1 MPTLGIPPESAEQ
14 IASLLH
20 SNGLISESDLKS
32 AMISSDEGDKC
43 LIETLIDFRFTDEKS
58 IANAIS
64 GSYDIEF
71 LPNLDTEN
79 IDFSTSDILP
89 QKYISENRIVPIS
102 IHGHTLDV
110 AISEPSAL
118 NQMQSIALLTDK
130 KVNPYLVTISQITEI
145 LDTFKTIDPSSAS
158 APRTPKISSKP
169 TTSAKANGRDRAADV
184 KIKSETKIDPAIA
197 KKERLDKLT
206 ADKAAAE
213 VSKEDADG
221 EKYSAVVVQF
231 IDKNL
236 KKAIKEGVSDVHFET
251 FKHSSRMRF
260 RLDGVLREEP
270 ETGKVLH
277 ENYTKII
284 TRIKI
289 MSKLDIAE
297 RRKAQDGAITLKV
310 GEKEVDFRVSVMPT
324 SFGERVVMRI
334 LDTDGIDLSIE
345 KLGFHED
352 DEKAFIDA
360 ITSPQGMVLVTG
372 PTGSGKSTTLYA
384 ALNKINKEDINILT
398 AEDPVEFTL
407 NGVGQV
413 HVKPDYGMTF
423 ASALRSFLRQDP
435 EVVMVGEIRDQE
447 TVEIAIKAALTGHLV
462 LSTLHT
468 NDAVSTI
475 TRILNMG
482 VQPYLI
488 TSSLTLIIAQ
498 RLARKNCTDCLIE
511 DENVNE
517 SQLRSV
523 GFSAEEASRVTLFC
537 GKGCDTCNGTGYKGR
552 KGVYEVLRITDNL
565 IEGIL
570 QEKTTP
576 ELKKVA
582 LEKDNFLNMQEIG
595 RTFLKEGS
603 ICIDEYKRILILD

>member
-1 MPTLGIPPESAEQ
+1 MATLGIPSESAEQ

-20 SNGLISESDLKS
+20 SNSLISEADLKS
-32 AMISSDEGDKC
+32 AMVSSEEGEKC
-43 LIETLIDFRFTDEKS
+43 LIETLIDFRFTDENT

-64 GSYDIEF
+64 SSYDIEF
-71 LPNLDTEN
+71 LPNLDTDN
-79 IDFSTSDILP
+79 IDYSTSDILP
-89 QKYISENRIVPIS
+89 KKYISENRIVPIS
-102 IHGHTLDV
+102 VHGHTLDV

-130 KVNPYLVTISQITEI
+130 KINPYLVTISQISQI
-145 LDTFKTIDPSSAS
+145 LDSFNTIDPSSAS
-158 APRTPKISSKP
+158 APRTPKALKTNSSNKQAQKEKAIEAKKVSDAKIPTPIVKKEKESSK
-169 TTSAKANGRDRAADV
+169 AK
-184 KIKSETKIDPAIA
+184 T
-197 KKERLDKLT
+197 
-206 ADKAAAE
+206 
-213 VSKEDADG
+213 VSNEDED

-231 IDKNL
+231 IDTNL
-236 KKAIKEGVSDVHFET
+236 KKAIREGVSDVHFEV
-251 FKHSSRMRF
+251 FKHSARMRF
-260 RLDGVLREEP
+260 RLDGVLMEEP
-270 ETGKVLH
+270 GTSKVLF
-277 ENYTKII
+277 ENYSKII

-310 GEKEVDFRVSVMPT
+310 DEKEVDFRVSCMPT

-360 ITSPQGMVLVTG
+360 ISSPQGMVLVTG

-488 TSSLTLIIAQ
+488 TSALTLIVAQ
-498 RLARKNCTDCLIE
+498 RLARKNCSECLIE

-523 GFSAEEASRVTLFC
+523 GFSAEESTRVTLFK
-537 GKGCDTCNGTGYKGR
+537 GGGCDTCNDTGYKGR
-552 KGVYEVLRITDNL
+552 KGIYEVLRITENL

-576 ELKKVA
+576 ELKKIA
-582 LEKDNFLNMQEIG
+582 LEKDKFLNMQEIG
-595 RTFLKEGS
+595 RTFLKDGS
-603 ICIDEYKRILILD
+603 ISIDEYKRILILD

>member
-1 MPTLGIPPESAEQ
+1 MATLGIPSESAEQ

-20 SNGLISESDLKS
+20 SNSLISESDLKS
-32 AMISSDEGDKC
+32 AMVSSDEGEKC
-43 LIETLIDFRFTDEKS
+43 LIETLIDFRFTDEKT
-58 IANAIS
+58 IASAIS
-64 GSYDIEF
+64 SSYDIEF
-71 LPNLDTEN
+71 LPSLDTEN

-89 QKYISENRIVPIS
+89 KKYITENRIVPIS
-102 IHGHTLDV
+102 VHGHTLDV

-130 KVNPYLVTISQITEI
+130 KVNPYLVTISQITKI
-145 LDTFKTIDPSSAS
+145 LDSFNTIDPSSAS
-158 APRTPKISSKP
+158 APRTPKPLKTNSSNKAAEKDKAIAAAKKSEPQIP
-169 TTSAKANGRDRAADV
+169 TPVAKKAKEPAKAQAAMSD
-184 KIKSETKIDPAIA
+184 E
-197 KKERLDKLT
+197 
-206 ADKAAAE
+206 E
-213 VSKEDADG
+213 VD

-231 IDKNL
+231 IDTNL
-236 KKAIKEGVSDVHFET
+236 KKAIKEGVSDVHFEV
-251 FKHSSRMRF
+251 FKHSARMRF
-260 RLDGVLREEP
+260 RLDGVLMEEP
-270 ETGKVLH
+270 GTSKVLY
-277 ENYTKII
+277 ENYSKII

-310 GEKEVDFRVSVMPT
+310 DEKEVDFRVSCMPT

-360 ITSPQGMVLVTG
+360 ISSPQGMVLVTG

-488 TSSLTLIIAQ
+488 TSALTLIVAQ
-498 RLARKNCTDCLIE
+498 RLARKNCSECLIE

-523 GFSAEEASRVTLFC
+523 GFSAEESTRVTLFK
-537 GKGCDTCNGTGYKGR
+537 GGGCDTCNGTGYKGR
-552 KGVYEVLRITDNL
+552 KGIYEVLRITENL

-576 ELKKVA
+576 ELKKIA
-582 LEKDNFLNMQEIG
+582 LEKDKFLNMQEIG
-595 RTFLKEGS
+595 RTFLKDGS
-603 ICIDEYKRILILD
+603 ISIDEYKRILILD

>member
-1 MPTLGIPPESAEQ
+1 MATLGIPSESAEQ

-20 SNGLISESDLKS
+20 SNSLISESDLKS
-32 AMISSDEGDKC
+32 AMVSSDEGEKC
-43 LIETLIDFRFTDEKS
+43 LIETLIDFRFTDEKT

-64 GSYDIEF
+64 SSYDIEF
-71 LPNLDTEN
+71 LPSLDTEN

-89 QKYISENRIVPIS
+89 KKYITENRIVPIS

-130 KVNPYLVTISQITEI
+130 KVNPYLVTISQITKI
-145 LDTFKTIDPSSAS
+145 LDSFNTIDPSSAS
-158 APRTPKISSKP
+158 APRTPKPLKTNSSNQAAEKEKAIAAAKKSEPQIP
-169 TTSAKANGRDRAADV
+169 TPLAKKAKEPAKA
-184 KIKSETKIDPAIA
+184 
-197 KKERLDKLT
+197 
-206 ADKAAAE
+206 KAAMSDEE
-213 VSKEDADG
+213 VD

-231 IDKNL
+231 IDTNL
-236 KKAIKEGVSDVHFET
+236 KKAIKEGVSDVHFEV
-251 FKHSSRMRF
+251 FKHSARMRF
-260 RLDGVLREEP
+260 RLDGVLMEEP
-270 ETGKVLH
+270 GTSKVLY
-277 ENYTKII
+277 ENYSKII

-310 GEKEVDFRVSVMPT
+310 DEKEVDFRVSCMPT

-360 ITSPQGMVLVTG
+360 ISSPQGMVLVTG

-488 TSSLTLIIAQ
+488 TSALTLIVAQ
-498 RLARKNCTDCLIE
+498 RLARKNCSECLIE
-511 DENVNE
+511 DEDVNE
-517 SQLRSV
+517 SQLRAV
-523 GFSAEEASRVTLFC
+523 GFSAEESTRVTLFK
-537 GKGCDTCNGTGYKGR
+537 GGGCDTCNGTGYKGR
-552 KGVYEVLRITDNL
+552 KGIYEVLRITENL

-576 ELKKVA
+576 ELKKIA
-582 LEKDNFLNMQEIG
+582 LEKDKFLNMQEIG
-595 RTFLKEGS
+595 RTFLKDGS
-603 ICIDEYKRILILD
+603 VSIDEYKRILILD

>member
-1 MPTLGIPPESAEQ
+1 MSTLGIPSESAEQ

-20 SNGLISESDLKS
+20 SNGLISEDDLKS
-32 AMISSDEGDKC
+32 AMVSSDEGEKC
-43 LIETLIDFRFTDEKS
+43 LIETLIDFRFTDETT

-71 LPNLDTEN
+71 LPNLETDN

-89 QKYISENRIVPIS
+89 KKYISENRIVPIS

-130 KVNPYLVTISQITEI
+130 KINPYLVTISQISKI
-145 LDTFKTIDPSSAS
+145 LDSFNTIDPSSAS
-158 APRTPKISSKP
+158 APRTPKPLKTNASANKEKSFGTKTISQPISQPKTAIPIAKVGKESSK
-169 TTSAKANGRDRAADV
+169 SKAELSDD
-184 KIKSETKIDPAIA
+184 
-197 KKERLDKLT
+197 
-206 ADKAAAE
+206 E
-213 VSKEDADG
+213 VD

-236 KKAIKEGVSDVHFET
+236 KKAINEGVSDIHFEV
-251 FKHSSRMRF
+251 FKHSARMRF

-270 ETGKVLH
+270 GTDKILH
-277 ENYTKII
+277 ENYAKII

-310 GEKEVDFRVSVMPT
+310 DDKEVDFRVSCMPT

-360 ITSPQGMVLVTG
+360 ISSPQGMVLVTG

-488 TSSLTLIIAQ
+488 TSSLTLIVAQ
-498 RLARKNCTDCLIE
+498 RLARKNCSECLIE
-511 DENVNE
+511 DENINE

-523 GFSAEEASRVTLFC
+523 GFSAEESTRVTLFK
-537 GKGCDTCNGTGYKGR
+537 GEGCDTCNGTGYKGR
-552 KGVYEVLRITDNL
+552 KGIYEVLRITDNL

-576 ELKKVA
+576 ELKKIA
-582 LEKDNFLNMQEIG
+582 LEKDDFLNMQELG
-595 RTFLKEGS
+595 RTFLKDGS
-603 ICIDEYKRILILD
+603 VSIEEYKRILILD

>member
-1 MPTLGIPPESAEQ
+1 MASLGIPPESAEQ

-20 SNGLISESDLKS
+20 SNGLISEGDLKS
-32 AMISSDEGDKC
+32 AMISSEEGEKC

-58 IANAIS
+58 IASAIS

-71 LPNLDTEN
+71 LPELDVNN
-79 IDFSTSDILP
+79 IDFSTSDILSK
-89 QKYISENRIVPIS
+89 QYISENRIVPIS
-102 IHGHTLDV
+102 VHGHTLDV

-130 KVNPYLVTISQITEI
+130 KINPYLVTISQISEI
-145 LDTFKTIDPSSAS
+145 LDSFNPSSAAPPRAPKSNSKRTNS
-158 APRTPKISSKP
+158 ANSVGK
-169 TTSAKANGRDRAADV
+169 AKA
-184 KIKSETKIDPAIA
+184 SETKKMTPPAPPTP
-197 KKERLDKLT
+197 KTKEYKPT
-206 ADKAAAE
+206 PKTKTKSAE
-213 VSKEDADG
+213 PEVE
-221 EKYSAVVVQF
+221 EQYSAVVVEF

-236 KKAIKEGVSDVHFET
+236 KKAIKSGVSDVHFEV
-251 FKHSSRMRF
+251 FKHTARMRF

-270 ETGKVLH
+270 GSDKVLF

-297 RRKAQDGAITLKV
+297 RRKAQDGAISLKV
-310 GEKEVDFRVSVMPT
+310 GDKEVDFRVSVMPT

-334 LDTDGIDLSIE
+334 LDTEGIDLSIE

-352 DEKAFIDA
+352 DEKAFIDS

-384 ALNKINKEDINILT
+384 ALNKINREDINILT

-407 NGVGQV
+407 DGVGQV
-413 HVKPDYGMTF
+413 HVRADYGMTF
-423 ASALRSFLRQDP
+423 SSALRSFLRQDP
-435 EVVMVGEIRDQE
+435 EVVMVGEIRDKE
-447 TVEIAIKAALTGHLV
+447 TVDIAIKAALTGHLV

-475 TRILNMG
+475 TRLLNMG

-498 RLARKNCTDCLIE
+498 RLARKNCTECLVE
-511 DENVNE
+511 DEDINE

-523 GFSAEEASRVTLFC
+523 GFSAEEATRVTLFH
-537 GKGCDTCNGTGYKGR
+537 GEGCNTCNGTGYKGR
-552 KGVYEVLRITDNL
+552 KGIYEVLRISDNM

-570 QEKTTP
+570 KELTTP
-576 ELKKVA
+576 ELKEIA
-582 LEKDNFLNMQEIG
+582 LVKDNFLNMQEIG

-603 ICIDEYKRILILD
+603 ISIEEYKRILILD